1 MNAPAGNDKILTW
14 LLEGDVSIRYQ
25 VYRDLLG
32 REHKGLR
39 NKIEKEGWGFGFLNC
54 RHSNG
59 HWGRGFYQ
67 PKWTSSHYTLLDLKN
82 LGISPANKAIKETLR
97 LIFDKEKAS
106 DGGINPIGS
115 TQSSD
120 VCVNGML
127 MNYACYFNVKEK
139 HLKSVVDFL
148 LGQQMKDGGFNCQS
162 NRKGAVHSSLHS
174 TLSVAEGIWEYEK
187 NGYGY
192 RLDELKKAAE
202 ESQEFILIHRLF
214 RSDKTGEIIN
224 PAFLRMCFPGR
235 WHYDILRALDYF
247 QQARVKYEPRMA
259 EAIEVILGKRTD
271 AGLWK
276 LASPYPGETHF
287 EMEKAGKPSRW
298 NTLRALRVL
307 QYYQFQ

>member
-1 MNAPAGNDKILTW
+1 MNALAGNEKILSW

-25 VYRDLLG
+25 VYRDLLD

-39 NKIEKEGWGFGFLNC
+39 NKIEKEGWGFGFLNR

-82 LGISPANKAIKETLR
+82 LGISPANKTIKETLR
-97 LIFDKEKAS
+97 LIFEKEKAS

-115 TQSSD
+115 LQKSD

-127 MNYACYFNVKEK
+127 LNYACYFNVKET
-139 HLKSVVDFL
+139 HLKTVVDFL

-174 TLSVAEGIWEYEK
+174 TLSVAEGICEYEK

-192 RLDELKKAAE
+192 RLDELKKAAK
-202 ESQEFILIHRLF
+202 ESQEFILMHRLF

-235 WHYDILRALDYF
+235 WHYDILKALDYF
-247 QQARVKYEPRMA
+247 QSARVKYDVRMA
-259 EAIEVILGKRTD
+259 EAIKVILSKRMD
-271 AGLWK
+271 EGFWK

-307 QYYQFQ
+307 KHYPIQ